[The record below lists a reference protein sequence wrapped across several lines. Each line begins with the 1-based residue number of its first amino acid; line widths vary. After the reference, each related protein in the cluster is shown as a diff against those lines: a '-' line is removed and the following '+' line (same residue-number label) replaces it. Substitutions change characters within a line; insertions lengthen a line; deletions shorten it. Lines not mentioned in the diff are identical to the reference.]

1 MSGLEE
7 LTREELI
14 ALVIERHQTVET
26 QAARILKLEAMVQHQ
41 AERITRLEDEVARLS
56 GPNAK
61 AEWIKPN
68 ASKKE
73 KGPRKKRMQSF
84 ARQSLPATQVRYH
97 AIEECPE
104 CGRKLSGGSLK
115 WTHTVIDIPQTPVE
129 VTDNLFFERY
139 CGVFQKRWVPDA
151 GAVLGD
157 VVVGKKSVGIRLMS
171 LIAHLKT
178 SCRVP
183 IGLIRH
189 LLFSLYGVKISRGEI
204 AEILHAVSEIGKPE
218 YESLLEKVRGSP
230 VVHGDE
236 TGWRQD
242 GVNGCLWSFS
252 TPQVRYFTHRLSRGS
267 VVVTEVLGEDFAGT
281 LVTDFYG
288 AYNIYDGLKQRCW
301 IHFGRDLKSLSEKH
315 ADEQS
320 VVSWV
325 DAALGVYYRAKDTVS
340 LSYPDMERCR
350 LRIGFESE
358 LQALAEPYLATKD
371 APQRVLAQRIDR
383 FLGELFTFVQYPG
396 VPSENNAAERA
407 IRPAVIARKV
417 SGGTRSSRGSD
428 TMSVLRSL
436 FETWRL
442 QGRNP
447 IDACQG
453 MIIRHNVNA
462 LKQPA

>member
-1 MSGLEE
+1 VSGLDE

-14 ALVIERHQTVET
+14 ELVIELHHT
-26 QAARILKLEAMVQHQ
+26 VQHQ
-41 AERITRLEDEVARLS
+41 AERIAQLEDEIARLS
-56 GPNAK
+56 GPK
-61 AEWIKPN
+61 GKPEWVKPN
-68 ASKKE
+68 AAKKE
-73 KGPRKKRMQSF
+73 KGPRKKRMQSYG
-84 ARQSLPATQVRYH
+84 RQALAATQVVYH
-97 AIEECPE
+97 AVDECPE
-104 CGRKLSGGSLK
+104 CGRKLRGGSVK
-115 WTHTVIDIPQTPVE
+115 WTHKVIDIPQTPVE
-129 VTDNLFFERY
+129 VTDHLFVERY
-139 CGVFQKRWVPDA
+139 CGACQKRWVPDA

-183 IGLIRH
+183 IGPLRH

-236 TGWRQD
+236 TGWRED
-242 GVNGCLWSFS
+242 GVNGYLWSFS

-267 VVVTEVLGEDFAGT
+267 VVVTEVLGEEFAGT

-315 ADEQS
+315 ADEQE

-325 DAALGVYYRAKDTVS
+325 DAVLGVYYRAKDRVS
-340 LSYPDMERCR
+340 LNYPDMERCH
-350 LRIGFESE
+350 LRIGLESE
-358 LQALAEPYLATKD
+358 LQALAKPYLTRKD

-436 FETWRL
+436 FETWWL

-447 IDACQG
+447 IDACQD
-453 MIIRHNVNA
+453 MIIQHNVNA
-462 LKQPA
+462 LNQPA

>member
-1 MSGLEE
+1 
-7 LTREELI
+7 
-14 ALVIERHQTVET
+14 
-26 QAARILKLEAMVQHQ
+26 
-41 AERITRLEDEVARLS
+41 
-56 GPNAK
+56 
-61 AEWIKPN
+61 
-68 ASKKE
+68 
-73 KGPRKKRMQSF
+73 
-84 ARQSLPATQVRYH
+84 
-97 AIEECPE
+97 
-104 CGRKLSGGSLK
+104 
-115 WTHTVIDIPQTPVE
+115 
-129 VTDNLFFERY
+129 
-139 CGVFQKRWVPDA
+139 
-151 GAVLGD
+151 VLGD
-157 VVVGKKSVGIRLMS
+157 VVVGKKTIGIRLMS
-171 LIAHLKT
+171 LVAHLKT

-218 YESLLEKVRGSP
+218 YESLLENIRGSP

-236 TGWRQD
+236 TGWRED
-242 GVNGCLWSFS
+242 GVNGYLWSFS
-252 TPQVRYFTHRLSRGS
+252 TPKVRYFTHRLSRGS
-267 VVVTEVLGEDFAGT
+267 VVVREVLGEDFAGT

-325 DAALGVYYRAKDTVS
+325 DAVLNVYYRAKDTVS
-340 LSYPDMERCR
+340 LNYADMERCR

-358 LQALAEPYLATKD
+358 LQALAEPYLAMKD

-383 FLGELFTFVQYPG
+383 FLGELFIFVQYPG

-407 IRPAVIARKV
+407 IRPVVISRKV

-436 FETWRL
+436 FETWWL
-442 QGRNP
+442 QGLNP

-453 MIIRHNVNA
+453 MIILHNVNV
-462 LKQPA
+462 LNQPA